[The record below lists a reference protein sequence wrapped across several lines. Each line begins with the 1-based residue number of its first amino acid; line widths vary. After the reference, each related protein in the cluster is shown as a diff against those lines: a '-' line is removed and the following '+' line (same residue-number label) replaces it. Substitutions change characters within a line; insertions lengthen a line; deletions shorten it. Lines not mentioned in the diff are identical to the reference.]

1 MVLPALHIAHTFW
14 VTSEVSIVEN
24 GGHIFFHIICISG
37 FEIFVLSKAKSV
49 MKVCT
54 LEGVKLDGIHL
65 PSIDPSLGL
74 AKGCI
79 MYHNATSMIH
89 AFVMYM

>member
-1 MVLPALHIAHTFW
+1 ML
-14 VTSEVSIVEN
+14 
-24 GGHIFFHIICISG
+24 CISG
-37 FEIFVLSKAKSV
+37 FEIFVLSTAKEV

-54 LEGVKLDGIHL
+54 LEGVKLDGIYL

-79 MYHNATSMIH
+79 TYHNATSMIH
-89 AFVMYM
+89 AFVIYM